1 MKTFILL
8 VLITDFADTE
18 HLDQVN
24 SIVYTDK
31 LSWLADKAYHSKD
44 SVLSSDDQEV
54 KSLQYFCA
62 DSLLYKKKGNKQHIF
77 KEEIVYY
84 NADNKTFYGK

>member
-8 VLITDFADTE
+8 VLMTDFTDTE

-31 LSWLADKAYHSKD
+31 LSCLADKAYHSKE
-44 SVLSSDDQEV
+44 SVLSSDAPKV
-54 KSLQYFCA
+54 KSIQYFCA
-62 DSLLYKKKGNKQHIF
+62 DSLLYKKKGNEQHIF
-77 KEEIVYY
+77 KQEIVYY
-84 NADNKTFYGK
+84 NAGNKTFYGK

>member
-8 VLITDFADTE
+8 VLITDFNNTE
-18 HLDQVN
+18 YLDQVN
-24 SIVYTDK
+24 SIVYKDK
-31 LSWLADKAYHSKD
+31 LSCLADKAYHSKD
-44 SVLSSDDQEV
+44 SVLSSDEPEV
-54 KSLQYFCA
+54 KSIQYFCA

-84 NADNKTFYGK
+84 NANNKTFYGK

>member
-8 VLITDFADTE
+8 VLMTDFADTE

-31 LSWLADKAYHSKD
+31 LSCIADKAYHSKE
-44 SVLSSDDQEV
+44 SVLTSDTPEV
-54 KSLQYFCA
+54 KAIQYFCA
-62 DSLLYKKKGNKQHIF
+62 DSLLYKKKGNK
-77 KEEIVYY
+77 E
-84 NADNKTFYGK
+84 

>member
-8 VLITDFADTE
+8 VLMTDFNNAE
-18 HLDQVN
+18 YLDQVN
-24 SIVYTDK
+24 NIVYTDK
-31 LSWLADKAYHSKD
+31 LSCLADKAYHSKE
-44 SVLSSDDQEV
+44 SVLASDDQEV
-54 KSLQYFCA
+54 KYIQYFCA
-62 DSLLYKKKGNKQHIF
+62 DSLLYKKKRNKQHIF

>member
-8 VLITDFADTE
+8 VLMTDFTNTE

-24 SIVYTDK
+24 NIVYTDK
-31 LSWLADKAYHSKD
+31 LSCLADKAYHSKD

-54 KSLQYFCA
+54 KYIQYFCA
-62 DSLLYKKKGNKQHIF
+62 DSLLYKKKVNR
-77 KEEIVYY
+77 E
-84 NADNKTFYGK
+84 